1 MIFHIG
7 KRKVISLNSIIGV
20 FSSETIES
28 SLFNEYYKEEIDEKT
43 KSLIVDKDDE
53 IIVSEISS
61 NTLIERE
68 IINKNEMLW
77 VRGENVRKL

>member
-7 KRKVISLNSIIGV
+7 KRKVISLDSVIGV
-20 FSSETIES
+20 FSSETIEN
-28 SLFNEYYKEEIDEKT
+28 SLFNEYYKEEVDEKT
-43 KSLIVDKDDE
+43 KSLIIDKDDE